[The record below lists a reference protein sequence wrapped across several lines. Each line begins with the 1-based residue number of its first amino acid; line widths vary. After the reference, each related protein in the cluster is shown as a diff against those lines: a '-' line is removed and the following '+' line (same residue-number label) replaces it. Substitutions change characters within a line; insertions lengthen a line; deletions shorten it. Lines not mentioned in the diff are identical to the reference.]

1 VTSPSGQNIANR
13 IAAGDYDDHLSA
25 IYEAIQIRF
34 NEGVAGL
41 RWVINFEDLNVTED
55 DLTLDECFMIEKVA
69 GCTWGEI
76 EPVRSAS
83 HCRAIL
89 AVCMAERL
97 NLTMEEVEV
106 RLKKIK
112 VVDLLK
118 GIKREVVSPAPL
130 DSAA

>member
-1 VTSPSGQNIANR
+1 MTSPSGQNIANR
-13 IAAGDYDDHLSA
+13 IAAGDYDDHLGA
-25 IYEAIQIRF
+25 IYEALQIRF
-34 NEGVAGL
+34 NEGAAGL
-41 RWVINFEDLNVTED
+41 RWVISFDDLHVAED
-55 DLTLDECFMIEKVA
+55 DLTLDEAFMIEKVT
-69 GCTWGEI
+69 GCTWDQI
-76 EPVRSAS
+76 EPVRSAG

-97 NLTMEEVEV
+97 GLSMDDVEA
-106 RLKKIK
+106 RLKTVK